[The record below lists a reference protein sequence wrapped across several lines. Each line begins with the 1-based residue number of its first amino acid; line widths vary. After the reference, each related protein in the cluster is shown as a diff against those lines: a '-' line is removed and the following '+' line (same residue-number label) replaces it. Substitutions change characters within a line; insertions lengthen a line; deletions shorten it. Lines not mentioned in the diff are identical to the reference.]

1 MLGAEAVTLLGVS
14 AIPLPVPNP
23 GFMKFPRDSYFVVEF
38 ISYMQTVHSIRGHQ
52 PQVHLDHYLLRS
64 NEESH
69 CAAVPFGCRSVIFCC
84 FWYLNDLLYCDGSL
98 PPKYHP
104 LVRFVWAAWVWGRSS
119 QGQAVSGL
127 SCCLS
132 VNCFWLCAAEPPGWE
147 DLLESILIA
156 SSSDPGQARMGLEA
170 KAGIL
175 FQCFLGTVS

>member
-1 MLGAEAVTLLGVS
+1 MGSMGVGQKLS
-14 AIPLPVPNP
+14 
-23 GFMKFPRDSYFVVEF
+23 GE
-38 ISYMQTVHSIRGHQ
+38 
-52 PQVHLDHYLLRS
+52 
-64 NEESH
+64 
-69 CAAVPFGCRSVIFCC
+69 GC
-84 FWYLNDLLYCDGSL
+84 G
-98 PPKYHP
+98 
-104 LVRFVWAAWVWGRSS
+104 
-119 QGQAVSGL
+119 AVSGL